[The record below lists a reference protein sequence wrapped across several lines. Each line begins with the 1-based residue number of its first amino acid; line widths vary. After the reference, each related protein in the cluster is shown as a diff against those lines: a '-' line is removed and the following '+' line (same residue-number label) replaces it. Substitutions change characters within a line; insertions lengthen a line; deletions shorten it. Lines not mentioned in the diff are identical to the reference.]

1 VVGFSLNFAIDR
13 NRKKL
18 HCNTVSRREKVSV
31 FVEILLPE
39 IHLILIGHQY
49 DLYPLARLIKEV
61 GWRATVV
68 SNPLNVNSKIL
79 STVDKIY
86 GHDQLNDIVIDKFT
100 AILLMSHDYK
110 TDKINLPKALLAAAS
125 YVGMLEPKV
134 RAEIIFRELED
145 ECKHISAEDK
155 ERI

>member
-1 VVGFSLNFAIDR
+1 M
-13 NRKKL
+13 
-18 HCNTVSRREKVSV
+18 
-31 FVEILLPE
+31 
-39 IHLILIGHQY
+39 
-49 DLYPLARLIKEV
+49 YPLARLIKEV

-68 SNPLNVNSKIL
+68 SNPLKVNSKIL

-125 YVGMLEPKV
+125 YVGMFEPKV
-134 RAEIIFRELED
+134 RAEIIFRELEE

-155 ERI
+155 ERIYAPAGLDIGALSPEEIALSLIAEISAVFSKRDGSFSRLRKNTIHERN